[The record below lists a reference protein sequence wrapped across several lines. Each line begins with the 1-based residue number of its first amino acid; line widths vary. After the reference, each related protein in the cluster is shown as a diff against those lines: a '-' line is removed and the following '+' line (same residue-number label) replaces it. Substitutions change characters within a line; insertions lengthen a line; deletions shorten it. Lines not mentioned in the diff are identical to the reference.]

1 LSWFTTRSCAEVALD
16 LAEQFSK
23 RFRTHPSH
31 AQPDELEAALDLV
44 STKYSTPTWVNRLP

>member
-1 LSWFTTRSCAEVALD
+1 L
-16 LAEQFSK
+16 
-23 RFRTHPSH
+23 RTHPSH